1 MIQYKKLKEGAQM
14 KAGGE
19 TEETHENRKHFKHL

>member
-1 MIQYKKLKEGAQM
+1 MIQHKKLKDGTQM

-19 TEETHENRKHFKHL
+19 TEETNENRKHFKH